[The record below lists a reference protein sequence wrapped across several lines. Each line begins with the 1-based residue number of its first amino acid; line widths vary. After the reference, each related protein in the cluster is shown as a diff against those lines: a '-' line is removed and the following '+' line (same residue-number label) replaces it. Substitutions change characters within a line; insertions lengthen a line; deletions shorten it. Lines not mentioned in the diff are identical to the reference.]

1 MAWRM
6 ETADKQEEFNRWQ
19 ERGTN
24 VNCTR
29 YVEEAVGWISVLAR
43 VRYTSS
49 EECLSFLLY
58 IEQNAAI
65 FVFF

>member
-6 ETADKQEEFNRWQ
+6 ETTDKQEELNRWQ
-19 ERGTN
+19 EN

-49 EECLSFLLY
+49 KKCLSFLLC
-58 IEQNAAI
+58 IEQHAAI